1 MITDNY
7 YQATA
12 KTFSAIHITNNTDNI
27 RVTTKK
33 LWPLFSEFL
42 IWNNSKTLGHLPTN
56 NSTHFFGV
64 TNNVDNYR
72 VLLPNKRD
80 FQGSH
85 QAMLTFSENCYQIKK
100 ADFWDF
106 ISNETII
113 FRKLLPDTKD
123 VFWRFISN
131 NTDAIGDSILNNRSY
146 FFSVLTPN
154 TTNTTK
160 QNLLFFPFNF
170 SLLSM
175 SQLTG

>member
-72 VLLPNKRD
+72 VLLPNKTD

-85 QAMLTFSENCYQIKK
+85 QAMLAFSENCYQIIK

-106 ISNETII
+106 ISNETNI

-146 FFSVLTPN
+146 FFFSVHTKHYKHNQAKLT
-154 TTNTTK
+154 
-160 QNLLFFPFNF
+160 F
-170 SLLSM
+170 LSF
-175 SQLTG
+175 